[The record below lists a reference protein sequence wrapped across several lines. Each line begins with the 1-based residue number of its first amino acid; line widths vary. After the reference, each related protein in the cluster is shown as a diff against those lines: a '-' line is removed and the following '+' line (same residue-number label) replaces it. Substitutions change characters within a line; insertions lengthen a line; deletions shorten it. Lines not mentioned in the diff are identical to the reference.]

1 MAKSRPYEQRRRA
14 ESAEQTRLR
23 IVETAIE
30 LLHESPSEPISV
42 ERIATAA
49 GVARS
54 TIYAIFGSRAGLF
67 EAVGAHIHGAEY
79 EGLLQAVQHPKAL
92 EHLRGG
98 IRAASEM
105 LAANRDTYR
114 VLYAMARLDEETL
127 GGEVRRWGEERA
139 TGMGKVAR
147 HLDEEGLLREDLTRK
162 QAVDVLWMLSSF
174 ESFDLLY
181 SGRGLS
187 LKKTIEVLTETA
199 ERAVCR

>member
-1 MAKSRPYEQRRRA
+1 MADSRPYEQRRRA
-14 ESAEQTRLR
+14 ESAEQTRRR
-23 IVETAIE
+23 IIETVLE

-42 ERIATAA
+42 ERIAAAA

-54 TIYAIFGSRAGLF
+54 TIYAIFSSRAGLF
-67 EAVGAHIHGAEY
+67 EAVGAHVHGPAY
-79 EGLLQAVQHPKAL
+79 QRLLKAVQHPEAI

-114 VLYAMARLDEETL
+114 VLYAMGQLGEEIL

-139 TGMGKVAR
+139 IGMGKVVR

-181 SGRGLS
+181 SGRGLA
-187 LKKTIEVLTETA
+187 LEKVIELLTETA
-199 ERAVCR
+199 ERTICR

>member
-1 MAKSRPYEQRRRA
+1 MAGSRPYEQRRRA
-14 ESAEQTRLR
+14 ESAEQTRRR
-23 IVETAIE
+23 IIETVIE
-30 LLHESPSEPISV
+30 LLHESPAEPISV
-42 ERIATAA
+42 ERIAAAA

-79 EGLLQAVQHPKAL
+79 EGLLEAVRHPDAL

-114 VLYAMARLDEETL
+114 VLYSMAQLDEETL

-139 TGMGKVAR
+139 VGMGKVAR

-187 LKKTIEVLTETA
+187 LEKTIAVLTETA

>member
-1 MAKSRPYEQRRRA
+1 MAGSRPYEQRRRA

-79 EGLLQAVQHPKAL
+79 EGLLEAVRHPDAL

-114 VLYAMARLDEETL
+114 VLYAMAQLD
-127 GGEVRRWGEERA
+127 A
-139 TGMGKVAR
+139 
-147 HLDEEGLLREDLTRK
+147 
-162 QAVDVLWMLSSF
+162 
-174 ESFDLLY
+174 
-181 SGRGLS
+181 
-187 LKKTIEVLTETA
+187 
-199 ERAVCR
+199 

>member
-1 MAKSRPYEQRRRA
+1 MARARPYEQRRRA
-14 ESAEQTRLR
+14 ESAAQTRQR
-23 IVETAIE
+23 IVETVLE

-54 TIYAIFGSRAGLF
+54 TIYAIFGSRGGLF
-67 EAVGAHIHGAEY
+67 EAVGAHIHGPTY
-79 EGLLQAVQHPKAL
+79 ERLLEAVQHPEAI

-114 VLYAMARLDEETL
+114 VLYAMGNLDEETL

-139 TGMGKVAR
+139 VGMGKVVR
-147 HLDEEGLLREDLTRK
+147 HLDEEGLLREGLSRE

-181 SGRGLS
+181 SGRGLA
-187 LKKTIEVLTETA
+187 LEKVIELLTETA
-199 ERAVCR
+199 ERAICR

>member
-1 MAKSRPYEQRRRA
+1 MAKPRPYEQRRRA
-14 ESAEQTRLR
+14 ESAEQTRRR
-23 IVETAIE
+23 IVETVLE
-30 LLHESPSEPISV
+30 LLHESPSEPVSV
-42 ERIATAA
+42 ERIAAAA

-67 EAVGAHIHGAEY
+67 EAVGAHIHGSEY
-79 EGLLQAVQHPKAL
+79 QGLLEAVQHPDAL

-98 IRAASEM
+98 IRAASQM

-114 VLYAMARLDEETL
+114 VLYAMAQLDEETL

-139 TGMGKVAR
+139 IGMGKVAR

-162 QAVDVLWMLSSF
+162 QAVDVLWMLTSF

-181 SGRGLS
+181 TGRGLS
-187 LKKTIEVLTETA
+187 LRKTIEVLTETA